1 MHVGIDD
8 ANLTLMII
16 IRIKARSEETMKKAK
31 ALEPQT
37 GLNVMI
43 SCLLLMITRYNA
55 SCDESLRQ
63 GIAEHFLLIANYPGL
78 KSSTLKNTCA
88 QLEEQWSR

>member
-1 MHVGIDD
+1 MS
-8 ANLTLMII
+8 
-16 IRIKARSEETMKKAK
+16 REETMKKAK
-31 ALEPQT
+31 ASEPQT

-78 KSSTLKNTCA
+78 KSSTLKTTCA